1 MWKIIKL
8 DKQLANQ
15 IAAWEVVERP
25 VSVIKELV
33 ENSIDAEATNIKVEI
48 KEAWKTSII
57 ISDNW
62 KGIEKEDLKL
72 SLEKYSTSKIKS
84 LDDLY
89 KVMTFGF
96 RWEALSSISSVSKLT
111 INSKIDSYD
120 FWYSFSQDDWKI
132 EKVWME
138 TWTKIEVLDLFYN
151 TPARLNYLKKDRTE
165 YSHILEFLNS
175 ISLSYPKIGFEFISD
190 WKQVFKY
197 KENDNLINRLYKIYG
212 NEFSEN
218 ALDINFEINSIK
230 ITWYISDPKISFP
243 NKNRQVIFVNNR
255 LIKSP
260 LIFRAINDAYN
271 RFIPH
276 SNFPG
281 YIINLELDPREVD
294 VNVHPRK
301 MEIRFAS
308 EQIIFRSIYNAI
320 NTKLDNVS
328 LINTPNNFET
338 DINSSETNTN
348 NYQEF
353 KSFSWWNK
361 LAETNQKYYTWSW
374 TKFKSYS
381 PYKDTRSNPAQTNIK
396 SALEFS
402 KSLLEN
408 ENIES
413 QESEEKNDLSMTA
426 LGKIIGQ
433 TMNSYIIVETFDKKI
448 QILDQHALAERV
460 LYEKLVKSS
469 YKPKMQWLLIAEN
482 IDLRPKEID
491 ILSENIET
499 FKSMWFDIEIMWS
512 NNALLNAIPDFLKKE
527 DIKQVFLW
535 VINDIS
541 NFSLKSKTLE
551 EVRNKIFAYTA
562 CRWSIKFWN
571 KLSIFEMNKLL
582 NYSVLDYS
590 STCPHGRPVVF
601 EIDLEEIKN
610 KYER

>member
-1 MWKIIKL
+1 
-8 DKQLANQ
+8 
-15 IAAWEVVERP
+15 
-25 VSVIKELV
+25 
-33 ENSIDAEATNIKVEI
+33 
-48 KEAWKTSII
+48 
-57 ISDNW
+57 
-62 KGIEKEDLKL
+62 
-72 SLEKYSTSKIKS
+72 
-84 LDDLY
+84 
-89 KVMTFGF
+89 
-96 RWEALSSISSVSKLT
+96 
-111 INSKIDSYD
+111 
-120 FWYSFSQDDWKI
+120 
-132 EKVWME
+132 
-138 TWTKIEVLDLFYN
+138 
-151 TPARLNYLKKDRTE
+151 
-165 YSHILEFLNS
+165 
-175 ISLSYPKIGFEFISD
+175 
-190 WKQVFKY
+190 
-197 KENDNLINRLYKIYG
+197 LINRLYKIYG

-348 NYQEF
+348 NYQKF

-433 TMNSYIIVETFDKKI
+433 TMNSYIMVETFDNKI
-448 QILDQHALAERV
+448 QILD
-460 LYEKLVKSS
+460 
-469 YKPKMQWLLIAEN
+469 
-482 IDLRPKEID
+482 
-491 ILSENIET
+491 
-499 FKSMWFDIEIMWS
+499 
-512 NNALLNAIPDFLKKE
+512 
-527 DIKQVFLW
+527 
-535 VINDIS
+535 
-541 NFSLKSKTLE
+541 
-551 EVRNKIFAYTA
+551 
-562 CRWSIKFWN
+562 
-571 KLSIFEMNKLL
+571 
-582 NYSVLDYS
+582 
-590 STCPHGRPVVF
+590 
-601 EIDLEEIKN
+601 
-610 KYER
+610 